1 MKIEKIYNP
10 NLLAHDFDKD
20 DECRKINNT
29 GYYFWGIAEENDIPK
44 ELKAALGTTGSYN
57 IILTPSF
64 AITPSPEFLAS
75 KITRFSF
82 TRLSFVILLSKIS
95 EETITKVSHF
105 YLPQWD
111 DGWDEIVL
119 AYEDDSYISKTR
131 ILGELMGIPFH
142 ESISYGKL
150 SFNIAK
156 NENVKN
162 FPRFRNAGLLSQIG
176 KKYIDSL
183 GAAASD
189 LYTISAYASL
199 LISPFHE
206 SASLR
211 LKRAELLLNIPNK
224 KYVKNERLRSA
235 ITQEIQRALENADE
249 SSY

>member
-1 MKIEKIYNP
+1 M
-10 NLLAHDFDKD
+10 
-20 DECRKINNT
+20 
-29 GYYFWGIAEENDIPK
+29 
-44 ELKAALGTTGSYN
+44 
-57 IILTPSF
+57 
-64 AITPSPEFLAS
+64 
-75 KITRFSF
+75 
-82 TRLSFVILLSKIS
+82 
-95 EETITKVSHF
+95 
-105 YLPQWD
+105 PQWD

-131 ILGELMGIPFH
+131 ILGELMNIPFH

-235 ITQEIQRALENADE
+235 ITQEIRRALENTDE